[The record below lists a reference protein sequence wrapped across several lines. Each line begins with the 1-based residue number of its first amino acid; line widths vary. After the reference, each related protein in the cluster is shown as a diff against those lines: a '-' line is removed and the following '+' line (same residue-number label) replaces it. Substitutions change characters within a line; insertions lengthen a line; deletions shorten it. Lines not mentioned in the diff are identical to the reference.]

1 MTNLTKQAIKAS
13 FLKLL
18 DEQPLN
24 KISVRSITADCGLNR
39 NSFYYHF
46 QDIPALLEE
55 IIRDAA
61 DALIATYPSIGS
73 LEECIEV
80 AFRFGRDNRRA
91 VLHIFNSGNRDI
103 YERTAMNLCE
113 YLVRSYLD
121 TIRQDYG
128 LSTAQ
133 TGLLT
138 TLPLLAFAFISP
150 LAAGVARRLGMER
163 SLFIAL
169 LLICIGIGVRSL
181 PSAALLFIGTAI
193 VGCGIAL
200 GNVLLPGLIKRDF
213 PGQVAKLTGAYSL
226 TMGAAAAAG
235 SALIVPLSLGN
246 AGWHGALLMLMFFPL
261 VALLLWL
268 PQWRQRPA
276 ATLTGAGAL
285 HNRAIWRSALAWQVT
300 LFLGINSLIYY
311 VIIGW
316 LPAIL
321 LSHGYSETQAGS
333 MHGLLQL
340 ATAVPGLAIPLILH
354 RLNDQ
359 RGIAGLVALMCA
371 VSAAGFWFAPGLA
384 VVWTL
389 VFGFGSGATMILGL
403 TFIGLRASSAHQA
416 AALSGMAQSIGYLL
430 AACGPPLMGKIHDTA
445 GDWRIPLLACALAA
459 VVMALCG
466 MLAGRDRE
474 ITPR

>member
-1 MTNLTKQAIKAS
+1 MAPEAGRHP
-13 FLKLL
+13 
-18 DEQPLN
+18 DRRGRVAQP
-24 KISVRSITADCGLNR
+24 G
-39 NSFYYHF
+39 
-46 QDIPALLEE
+46 
-55 IIRDAA
+55 
-61 DALIATYPSIGS
+61 
-73 LEECIEV
+73 
-80 AFRFGRDNRRA
+80 
-91 VLHIFNSGNRDI
+91 
-103 YERTAMNLCE
+103 
-113 YLVRSYLD
+113 YL
-121 TIRQDYG
+121 
-128 LSTAQ
+128 
-133 TGLLT
+133 
-138 TLPLLAFAFISP
+138 
-150 LAAGVARRLGMER
+150 
-163 SLFIAL
+163 
-169 LLICIGIGVRSL
+169 
-181 PSAALLFIGTAI
+181 
-193 VGCGIAL
+193 AL
-200 GNVLLPGLIKRDF
+200 G
-213 PGQVAKLTGAYSL
+213 T
-226 TMGAAAAAG
+226 
-235 SALIVPLSLGN
+235 
-246 AGWHGALLMLMFFPL
+246 
-261 VALLLWL
+261 
-268 PQWRQRPA
+268 RPA
-276 ATLTGAGAL
+276 GDA
-285 HNRAIWRSALAWQVT
+285 
-300 LFLGINSLIYY
+300 FLGINSLIYY